1 MTLSTVEPLHTL
13 AHTHLSA
20 EIAERWIGLLR
31 PGLRLEKATA
41 PGTAPVVGRL
51 GGLPELPEDTEWPVW
66 EGHGPLAFIASLDCA
81 LLPSAALDIA
91 IPTDGT
97 LAFFYFDGQLDDG
110 SALVAPHEPDTWA
123 GARVLYTPADVPTAA
138 RATPEGIRPYP
149 EVPLTARTEATA
161 PYTWHPVVQ
170 QEFDSLPDDHP
181 LWGED
186 FQEALYDH
194 SGGTEHRLGGHA
206 NPQQDAVESE
216 VARGALGGPPWG
228 DPRIEEETLRWVLL
242 AQIDTDNDADMM
254 WGDCGALYWL
264 IRPEDLAERR
274 FDRAMFT
281 WQCG

>member
-1 MTLSTVEPLHTL
+1 MTQSTVDPLHAL
-13 AHTHLSA
+13 AHTHLPA

-31 PGLRLEKATA
+31 PGLRLEKATDS
-41 PGTAPVVGRL
+41 GTAPIVGRL
-51 GGLPELPEDTEWPVW
+51 GGLPELPEGAEWPVW

-81 LLPSAALDIA
+81 QLPSVALDIA

-123 GARVLYTPADVPTAA
+123 GARVLYIPADAPTAA
-138 RATPEGIRPYP
+138 RTTPEGIRPYP
-149 EVPLTARTEATA
+149 EVPLTARAETTA
-161 PYTWHPVVQ
+161 PYTWHPLVHW
-170 QEFDSLPDDHP
+170 EFAALPDDHP

-206 NPQQDAVESE
+206 NPVQDAVESE
-216 VARGALGGPPWG
+216 VAHGALGNPPWS
-228 DPRIEEETLRWVLL
+228 DPRIEKEALRWVLL
-242 AQIDTDNDADMM
+242 AQIDTDHDADMM